1 MARLPI
7 LKARDVIR
15 VLHKLGFVSIRQTG
29 SHEVFKHPD
38 GRKTSVPSHG
48 GKEDVRHTLMHQ
60 ILRQVETDYEEF
72 MKWL

>member
-15 VLHKLGFVSIRQTG
+15 ALHKLGFVSIKQTG
-29 SHEVFKHPD
+29 SHEFFTHPD

-48 GKEDVRHTLMHQ
+48 DKEDVRHTLMHQ
-60 ILRQVETDYEEF
+60 ILRQIEMTPDEF